1 MSFLDSLESDLGLGS
16 SSSSS
21 GDDSSSSSMTTY
33 LEYGGIAIGVVI
45 LAVLIKKM
53 I

>member
-1 MSFLDSLESDLGLGS
+1 MSFLDSLESDLGFG

-21 GDDSSSSSMTTY
+21 GDDSSSSMTTY

>member
-1 MSFLDSLESDLGLGS
+1 MSFLDSLESDFGFGGS
-16 SSSSS
+16 SSSDSGSS
-21 GDDSSSSSMTTY
+21 TSMTTY

>member
-1 MSFLDSLESDLGLGS
+1 MSFLDSLESDLGFG

>member
-1 MSFLDSLESDLGLGS
+1 MSFLDSLESDFGLGS
-16 SSSSS
+16 SSS
-21 GDDSSSSSMTTY
+21 DSSSSMTTY

>member
-1 MSFLDSLESDLGLGS
+1 MSFLDSLESDLGLG